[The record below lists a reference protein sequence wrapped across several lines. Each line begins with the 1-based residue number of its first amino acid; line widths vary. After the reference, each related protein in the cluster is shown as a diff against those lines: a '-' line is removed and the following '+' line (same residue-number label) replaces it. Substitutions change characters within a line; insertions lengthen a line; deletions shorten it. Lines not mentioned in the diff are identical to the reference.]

1 MESWVDSK
9 FIAFVII
16 MVAVKM
22 LAMANRTLAVGQR
35 MGSTSKR
42 MSGTNV
48 RMGMSKMLVMV
59 LSVTRG
65 AIDKDKRMLS
75 ITMIVLQTI
84 TTWMPAFTTSK
95 MLANGEIVQIM
106 SMRLLTVDVKTVR
119 LLAVTIKLFAK
130 GSVLLNMAIIIRIQ
144 AVSINV
150 LAKWSIAL
158 VMAFA

>member
-1 MESWVDSK
+1 MRKVV
-9 FIAFVII
+9 IAARAFT
-16 MVAVKM
+16 VARK
-22 LAMANRTLAVGQR
+22 TLTMGQR
-35 MGSTSKR
+35 MGGTSKR
-42 MSGTNV
+42 MGGTNV

-106 SMRLLTVDVKTVR
+106 SMRLLAVDVKTVR

-150 LAKWSIAL
+150 LAKWCIAL

>member
-1 MESWVDSK
+1 MRMVV
-9 FIAFVII
+9 IAARAFT
-16 MVAVKM
+16 VARKT
-22 LAMANRTLAVGQR
+22 LAMGQR
-35 MGSTSKR
+35 MGGTSKR
-42 MSGTNV
+42 MGGTNV

-106 SMRLLTVDVKTVR
+106 SMRLLAVDVKTVR

-150 LAKWSIAL
+150 LAKWCIAL

>member
-1 MESWVDSK
+1 MRMVV
-9 FIAFVII
+9 IAARAFT
-16 MVAVKM
+16 VARK
-22 LAMANRTLAVGQR
+22 TLTMGQR
-35 MGSTSKR
+35 MGGTSKR
-42 MSGTNV
+42 MGGTNV

-106 SMRLLTVDVKTVR
+106 SMRLLAVDVKTVR

-150 LAKWSIAL
+150 LAKWCIAL

>member
-1 MESWVDSK
+1 MRMVV
-9 FIAFVII
+9 IAARAFT
-16 MVAVKM
+16 VARKT
-22 LAMANRTLAVGQR
+22 LAMGQR
-35 MGSTSKR
+35 MGGTSKR

-106 SMRLLTVDVKTVR
+106 SMRLLAVDVKTVR

-150 LAKWSIAL
+150 LAKWCIAL

>member
-1 MESWVDSK
+1 MRMVV
-9 FIAFVII
+9 IAARAFT
-16 MVAVKM
+16 VARKT
-22 LAMANRTLAVGQR
+22 LAMGQR
-35 MGSTSKR
+35 MGGTSKR
-42 MSGTNV
+42 MGGTNV
-48 RMGMSKMLVMV
+48 RMSMSKMLVMV

-106 SMRLLTVDVKTVR
+106 SMRLLAVDVKTVR

-150 LAKWSIAL
+150 LAKWCIAL

>member
-1 MESWVDSK
+1 MRMVV
-9 FIAFVII
+9 IAARAFT
-16 MVAVKM
+16 VARKT
-22 LAMANRTLAVGQR
+22 LAMGQR
-35 MGSTSKR
+35 MGGTSKR
-42 MSGTNV
+42 MGSTDV

-106 SMRLLTVDVKTVR
+106 SMRLLAVDVKTVR

-150 LAKWSIAL
+150 LAKWCIAL